1 MNSTN
6 TTSILFNETSSA
18 FAVNSIIP
26 RTVNLNPSQNISE
39 TQELRAP
46 EIEVR
51 QKFME
56 LEERE
61 EVLEEINPSPEES
74 TQEQQA
80 IPNGNNDFNDS
91 MSSNVTSS
99 FSDSIVSHELSSSI
113 DEMNRENVSLANTS
127 TNISSPTT
135 DGFRIYH
142 DFDLAGTI
150 PPDVMFFRNEP
161 AVAKAENTVFYV
173 GTYYAAVSRDDGPYM
188 ELYRSLESNAFSML

>member
-1 MNSTN
+1 MKHLQT
-6 TTSILFNETSSA
+6 

-113 DEMNRENVSLANTS
+113 DEMNRENVSLANT
-127 TNISSPTT
+127 
-135 DGFRIYH
+135 RY
-142 DFDLAGTI
+142 
-150 PPDVMFFRNEP
+150 
-161 AVAKAENTVFYV
+161 
-173 GTYYAAVSRDDGPYM
+173 
-188 ELYRSLESNAFSML
+188 